1 MMNLSLLPMYKLT
14 HWVPDFVTIEHFQM
28 SPNPP
33 LPTVRNLPL
42 VMSVAGIGIGS
53 NPILKLTSFCQ

>member
-1 MMNLSLLPMYKLT
+1 MGLLPMYKLT
-14 HWVPDFVTIEHFQM
+14 KRRVPDCAAIEHFQM

-33 LPTVRNLPL
+33 LKIGNLPSL
-42 VMSVAGIGIGS
+42 AMSVAGIGIGS